1 MQAIQFETCLEKG
14 MIRLPISYQHW
25 QEGKQ
30 AKVIILVDDNTENQ
44 PKHEHPR
51 SINRHSGKIALTEE
65 PLEFQQNI
73 RDEWA

>member
-1 MQAIQFETCLEKG
+1 MQAIEFEAYLEKG
-14 MIRLPISYQHW
+14 VIRLPISYQHW

-44 PKHEHPR
+44 PKHENTP
-51 SINRHSGKIALTEE
+51 SINRHSGKITLTQE